1 MRCQCCNALLNDY
14 ESTMRHAITKQFIEV
29 CMVCIKT
36 IDAYIPLQVRND
48 LLSESDTGN
57 VDTLW
62 ENIEDYIEDT
72 NEDENLDDYWAER

>member
-1 MRCQCCNALLNDY
+1 M
-14 ESTMRHAITKQFIEV
+14 
-29 CMVCIKT
+29 KT

-62 ENIEDYIEDT
+62 DNVEDYIEDT
-72 NEDENLDDYWAER
+72 NEDDGIDDYWAER

>member
-1 MRCQCCNALLNDY
+1 M
-14 ESTMRHAITKQFIEV
+14 
-29 CMVCIKT
+29 KT

-62 ENIEDYIEDT
+62 DNVEDYIDDTSED
-72 NEDENLDDYWAER
+72 DGIDDYWAER